1 MYKNRIAHLEELHR
15 ILDKDITT
23 FEKENPY
30 HNETAIKEKKKQK
43 LHLKDEIARL
53 QKLQWEHDH
62 EHVQFDDEDR

>member
-1 MYKNRIAHLEELHR
+1 MEIDMYKNRIAHLEELHR

-43 LHLKDEIARL
+43 QCQMLNT
-53 QKLQWEHDH
+53 
-62 EHVQFDDEDR
+62 